1 MMNDPQLVTE
11 FEAALQKLVGLE
23 CWSVVGGKPHSTLAT
38 FDFGQKIARKHPL
51 HYRQLS
57 KEQRSFYGERSL
69 VTCFCPWRVETPD
82 TVIGSWT
89 EQGDNGAPLVNPL
102 ENLIGLTVER
112 VELTR
117 PALDLTLTFSNDLTL
132 RLFCDQTNEQDGGD
146 NYIYFAPDRSYSVEL
161 HSKLHIS

>member
-1 MMNDPQLVTE
+1 MMNDPQLVGE

-23 CWSVVGGKPHSTLAT
+23 CWSIVGGKPHSTLAT
-38 FDFGQKIARKHPL
+38 FDFGQKIERRVPL
-51 HYRQLS
+51 NYPQLS
-57 KEQRSFYGERSL
+57 SEQRSFYGEISL

-89 EQGDNGAPLVNPL
+89 DRSDNGAPLMHPL

-112 VELTR
+112 VELAR
-117 PALDLTLTFSNDLTL
+117 PALDLILTFTTNLTL

-161 HSKLHIS
+161 HSKLHVS